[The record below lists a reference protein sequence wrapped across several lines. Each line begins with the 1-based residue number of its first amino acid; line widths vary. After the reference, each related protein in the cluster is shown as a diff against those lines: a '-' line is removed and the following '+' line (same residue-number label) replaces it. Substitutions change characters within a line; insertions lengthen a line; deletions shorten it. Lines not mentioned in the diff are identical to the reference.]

1 MDLAKMLA
9 CLKVVESLESP
20 MFRVWRQTRTGLLSF
35 PQNLAEARAHLAA
48 SVYLQMALQP
58 HVIHVVGHT
67 EAHHAATAEDV
78 IEACLLARRS
88 ITNALRGAPNMTE
101 NIEIQARVL
110 ELIEQAEV
118 TLEAIRALAQ
128 PGDPDPLT
136 NPSVLAKAVTT
147 GILDAPQFK
156 NNPYA
161 LGKDSTSVDKR
172 GAIVSVHPETRN
184 QISEKERISQ
194 LRQKSIK

>member
-1 MDLAKMLA
+1 
-9 CLKVVESLESP
+9 
-20 MFRVWRQTRTGLLSF
+20 
-35 PQNLAEARAHLAA
+35 
-48 SVYLQMALQP
+48 
-58 HVIHVVGHT
+58 
-67 EAHHAATAEDV
+67 
-78 IEACLLARRS
+78 
-88 ITNALRGAPNMTE
+88 MTE

-147 GILDAPQFK
+147 GILDAPQLK